1 MEGQISPRSLI
12 LTVLQNGKYLCGLAS
27 KLSRPQMTLI
37 EGLLNRRAGLII
49 MTSAAITPGA
59 AAGGFNAAP
68 AI

>member
-1 MEGQISPRSLI
+1 
-12 LTVLQNGKYLCGLAS
+12 
-27 KLSRPQMTLI
+27 MTLI